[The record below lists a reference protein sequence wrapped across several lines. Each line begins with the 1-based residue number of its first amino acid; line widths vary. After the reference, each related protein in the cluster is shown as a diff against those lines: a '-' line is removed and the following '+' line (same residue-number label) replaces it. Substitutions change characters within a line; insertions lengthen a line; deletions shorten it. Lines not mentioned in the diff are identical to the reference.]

1 MEHEL
6 ISELISMIKEEEALM
21 REFLEL
27 LETQKTLLVQ
37 NKAEEFELTVSN
49 QEELIQKIRDQ
60 EQKRIEK
67 ISEISRGMKVNE
79 DEITI
84 TRLVEM
90 SLGQVSTELNTAKKN
105 MTNLVDRIRRANSV
119 NEYLIKRS
127 LNLAQRS
134 IDLLIDENYRDV
146 IYSKDGTLSGQ
157 ERKSILI
164 NKTL

>member
-6 ISELISMIKEEEALM
+6 ITELITMIKKEEALM
-21 REFLEL
+21 QDFLGL
-27 LETQKTLLVQ
+27 LESQKQLLVQ
-37 NKAEEFELTVSN
+37 NKAEEFELTVTK
-49 QEELIQKIRDQ
+49 QEELIQKIHEQ
-60 EQKRIEK
+60 EDNRIEK
-67 ISEISRGMKVNE
+67 IKEISKGLQVNE

-90 SLGQVSTELNTAKKN
+90 SLGQVSTELNSAKKS

-146 IYSKDGTLSGQ
+146 IYSKDGKLSGQ